1 MVKTGQKPEK
11 KDQNPLKT
19 VTKWLETVFKNGKK
33 KQSKRSTTVKRVKK
47 RKKIVKNSQK

>member
-33 KQSKRSTTVKRVKK
+33 KTVKKVNNGQKGKK
-47 RKKIVKNSQK
+47 A